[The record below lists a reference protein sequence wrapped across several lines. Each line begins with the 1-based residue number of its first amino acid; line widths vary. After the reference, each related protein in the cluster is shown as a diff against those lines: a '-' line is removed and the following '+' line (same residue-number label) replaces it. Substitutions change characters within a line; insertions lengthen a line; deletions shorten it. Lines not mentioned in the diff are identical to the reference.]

1 MKHIHFHQN
10 KEVFYMKKF
19 MSLLLVGIMMLSLVA
34 CGKSGGGKGELNVGV
49 FYYTY
54 SDTYISSVRTAL
66 DNALT
71 EAGIKFQNYDGN
83 SNQTTQNEQIDT
95 AIAQG
100 TNLLIVN
107 IVTSGS
113 VDASQAIVDKASA
126 AGIPVIFF
134 NRAVES
140 DEDEGKVL
148 GSYDKCAFVG
158 TDAPEAGHMQ
168 GKMVGQYVVDNF
180 DAIDLNGDG
189 KISYAMFMG
198 QLGNV
203 EAIYRTQYGVEDAD
217 AVITAAGKPALE
229 YFDASNT
236 DKYQVDQDGNW
247 SATAANN
254 YMTTNLSQYNESAGN
269 MIELVICNN
278 DGMAAMGKNLNDLKM
293 DGSRT
298 TQILGALA
306 SNVETLEQQQVLA
319 NQAFADGTSIINEF
333 NTKNNTAQ
341 AQYEKSLKIV
351 QNIRVEIGQ
360 FFQPAIQ
367 NLTNMLASLAQS
379 SAKNLQDEY
388 EKVKVTKGEIENKT
402 RAVESLG
409 QAYND
414 LKSKTS
420 LNSTEQD
427 TLNQTIQKLARICP
441 SAVTAYNNLGEALDV
456 NIDKLKEAIQHQEKL
471 NQLQGQKLASEA
483 YDNLESDWKS
493 LQKSIKNSRFF
504 IPPPAKSNEGRR
516 CRQNRRS

>member
-1 MKHIHFHQN
+1 
-10 KEVFYMKKF
+10 MKKI

-66 DNALT
+66 DNAHT
-71 EAGIKFQNYDGN
+71 EAGIKIQNYDGN

-168 GKMVGQYVVDNF
+168 GKMVGQYVVDTF

-229 YFDASNT
+229 YFDASNAS
-236 DKYQVDQDGNW
+236 KYQVDLGGAW
-247 SATAANN
+247 SAQAALD
-254 YMTTNLSQYNESAGN
+254 YMNTNLSQYNEANSN
-269 MIELVICNN
+269 MIELIICYN
-278 DGMAAMGKNLNDLKM
+278 DNMAEGAISALEAAGYNTGAEGATTIPVFGVAATDAAKELLAAGKMTGTVKQDAEGMAVAIASVVKAAGEGAAMADAIAATAGTNAEM
-293 DGSRT
+293 YS
-298 TQILGALA
+298 I
-306 SNVETLEQQQVLA
+306 
-319 NQAFADGTSIINEF
+319 ADGIANKLF
-333 NTKNNTAQ
+333 VAYAAYTK
-341 AQYEKSLKIV
+341 
-351 QNIRVEIGQ
+351 
-360 FFQPAIQ
+360 
-367 NLTNMLASLAQS
+367 
-379 SAKNLQDEY
+379 
-388 EKVKVTKGEIENKT
+388 
-402 RAVESLG
+402 
-409 QAYND
+409 
-414 LKSKTS
+414 
-420 LNSTEQD
+420 
-427 TLNQTIQKLARICP
+427 
-441 SAVTAYNNLGEALDV
+441 
-456 NIDKLKEAIQHQEKL
+456 
-471 NQLQGQKLASEA
+471 
-483 YDNLESDWKS
+483 
-493 LQKSIKNSRFF
+493 
-504 IPPPAKSNEGRR
+504 
-516 CRQNRRS
+516 